1 MNILSHPMSHCTS
14 AVLVLLLQLPQCHG
28 GDIETEFLEK
38 YREQEKQL
46 IKKYVHNRKIRIVF
60 KNYTDESYSGKL
72 RAEVD
77 AAIIATESEIRTIA
91 NNTEYDVSPA
101 RKSQSAVL
109 WLGDEIY
116 SVAKSTGNKFILES
130 HYPEA
135 KNFPKLEHE
144 LRDTRAFLPLSLT
157 GGLRLSGYFK
167 LMMWQ
172 RPRKYHFVVK
182 SVNYEATY
190 ESKPAVELVH
200 QSGSEHYEVTSY
212 LDPNNSYALLHY
224 KIDHQAAGVK
234 VKSGEHAKTFGTITY
249 ADEKDGVR
257 LPTKYVTWYEMP
269 NGKKVPRAELTYL
282 EYEHYTPTAD
292 DFDLEKQ
299 FGIKPFPKAPK
310 PAGPRSYW
318 LYYAAGGL
326 GLVTVGLIAYR
337 RYGKRG
343 TR

>member
-1 MNILSHPMSHCTS
+1 M
-14 AVLVLLLQLPQCHG
+14 LLLQLPESHA
-28 GDIETEFLEK
+28 GDIESEFLDK
-38 YREQEKQL
+38 YREQEKLL
-46 IKKYVHNRKIRIVF
+46 IKKYVHNRKIKAVF
-60 KNYTDESYSGKL
+60 KNFTDESYSGKL

-77 AAIIATESEIRTIA
+77 ATIIATEDAIRTITS
-91 NNTEYDVSPA
+91 NTIYDVSPPQ
-101 RKSQSAVL
+101 KSQDAYL

-116 SVAKSTGNKFILES
+116 SLTKSNGSKYVLES

-135 KNFPKLEHE
+135 KNFPRLEQE

-167 LMMWQ
+167 LMIYQ
-172 RPRKYHFVVK
+172 RTKKYHFIVK
-182 SVNYEATY
+182 SVNYDATF
-190 ESKPAVELVH
+190 ENRPAVELVH
-200 QSGSEHYEVTSY
+200 QSGSENYQVTSY

-224 KIDHQAAGVK
+224 KIDHQAAGIK

-257 LPTKYVTWYEMP
+257 LPTKYVTWYEMSD
-269 NGKKVPRAELTYL
+269 GKKVPRAELTYL

-326 GLVTVGLIAYR
+326 ALVTIGLIVYR
-337 RYGKRG
+337 RRIAR
-343 TR
+343 TP